1 VDDGDD
7 PVDELEVTREAV
19 DPLVHYAVLTNVHP
33 HPGLPV
39 GRPAAETDVLV
50 EERVLCSEGWHDV
63 AVEQVA

>member
-19 DPLVHYAVLTNVHP
+19 DPLVHDAELSNVHP

-39 GRPAAETDVLV
+39 GRPAADTDVLV
-50 EERVLCSEGWHDV
+50 EERALCSEGWHDEAV
-63 AVEQVA
+63 AEVA